1 MVQKLIFTATLMLL
15 LAGSL
20 VAGEIPFTLEKGFVV
35 ISGKAKKDQ
44 PVQAVVFTGSTFS
57 FVSRDLLKRLKLEMS
72 STNDLLSN
80 VATEDALRFANI
92 PDLTFADQRPVE
104 VKMRTQSFDS
114 IEKTLGHK
122 VDIILGL
129 DYLSDRIVQIDFKDR
144 VLRFLDKPP
153 INYESPKSA
162 NSTAMRMTE
171 HLRTALGDPI
181 SMPVVEDVKLNGASF
196 RTLFDTGVAYPVSLA
211 PFAAKRN
218 SIGNV
223 SDKDQFG
230 KVQLKSVDL
239 GGYEL
244 TDVPALIKGTWDDV
258 ETRYSAI
265 IGIGVMQNFT
275 VTFDWKNKWVALQ
288 K

>member
-1 MVQKLIFTATLMLL
+1 
-15 LAGSL
+15 
-20 VAGEIPFTLEKGFVV
+20 
-35 ISGKAKKDQ
+35 
-44 PVQAVVFTGSTFS
+44 
-57 FVSRDLLKRLKLEMS
+57 
-72 STNDLLSN
+72 
-80 VATEDALRFANI
+80 
-92 PDLTFADQRPVE
+92 
-104 VKMRTQSFDS
+104 
-114 IEKTLGHK
+114 
-122 VDIILGL
+122 
-129 DYLSDRIVQIDFKDR
+129 
-144 VLRFLDKPP
+144 
-153 INYESPKSA
+153 
-162 NSTAMRMTE
+162 MTE

>member
-1 MVQKLIFTATLMLL
+1 MVQKVIFIVGLMIVS
-15 LAGSL
+15 ASSL

-35 ISGKAKKDQ
+35 ITGKAKKDQ
-44 PVQAVVFTGSTFS
+44 PIQAVVFTGSTFS
-57 FVSRDLLKRLKLEMS
+57 FVSRDLIKRLKLEMS
-72 STNDLLSN
+72 STNDLISN

-92 PDLTFADQRPVE
+92 PDLIFADQRPVE
-104 VKMRTQSFDS
+104 VKMRTQSFDA

-122 VDIILGL
+122 IDVILGL
-129 DYLSDRIVQIDFKDR
+129 DYLSDRIVQIDFQAK

-153 INYESPKSA
+153 FNYESPKSA
-162 NSTAMRMTE
+162 NSITMRMTE

-181 SMPVVEDVKLNGASF
+181 SMPVVEEVKLNGSAF
-196 RTLFDTGVAYPVSLA
+196 RTLFDTGVAYPVSIA
-211 PFAAKRN
+211 PFAAKKT
-218 SIGNV
+218 SIGSVNG
-223 SDKDQFG
+223 KDQFA

-244 TDVPALIKGTWDDV
+244 TDVPAMIKGTWEDV
-258 ETRYSAI
+258 ETRYSAV
-265 IGIGVMQNFT
+265 IGVGVMQNFT